1 MFSNLHILSLYVLQN
16 VVSIQL
22 VMQEHIQVE
31 DDKDGDEYYDYESR
45 DNVRN
50 PRAYETNYS

>member
-16 VVSIQL
+16 VESIQL

-31 DDKDGDEYYDYESR
+31 DDKDGDEYYDNESR
-45 DNVRN
+45 DNVCN